1 MRKREEVQEMLRQV
15 KAQFVKAQL
24 VINKL
29 KLENALLK
37 QELRQRTRELS
48 FFINSSKALT
58 STLEFKKVLKIII
71 ERAQKL
77 IKCEDWSLLLLD
89 EPRRELYFEM
99 AKEKTAKEIKRL
111 RIKLGEG
118 VAGWVAQHGKARIV
132 PDVSRDPKFN
142 KSPEHRNY
150 KGARSVL
157 CVPIINKRK
166 TIGVLEMVNKV
177 SGEPFDQK
185 DMDLLVKLVDQAAI
199 AIERSHLYQKM
210 ANLAITDDLTKLFN
224 FRYLDRNLEMEIRR
238 AQRYDGFVSLIF
250 LDMDYFKLVN
260 DRYGHLMGS
269 KVLMEVAQILTN
281 NLRDID
287 IIARYGGDE
296 FVIVLPETR
305 VEATLKIAR
314 RIQQSIR
321 DYQFLGDEEL
331 KIKLS
336 ASFGISGYPVHA
348 KNKRDLIRL
357 ADQAMYQA
365 KYGGR
370 DRICIAKE

>member
-1 MRKREEVQEMLRQV
+1 MKPQLV
-15 KAQFVKAQL
+15 KSQL

-29 KLENALLK
+29 KLENSLLK

-48 FFINSSKALT
+48 FFLNSSKALT

-89 EPRRELYFEM
+89 ETSRELYYEM
-99 AKEKTAKEIKRL
+99 VKDKNAKKIKKLRL
-111 RIKLGEG
+111 KLGQG
-118 VAGWVAQHGKARIV
+118 IAGWVAKRGVPQIV
-132 PDVSRDPKFN
+132 PNAFKDKRDQKIGKGF
-142 KSPEHRNY
+142 ERRN
-150 KGARSVL
+150 GNLIRSVL
-157 CVPIINKRK
+157 CVPIVNKRK

-177 SGEPFDQK
+177 NGEPFDEK

-199 AIERSHLYQKM
+199 AIERSNLYQKM

-224 FRYLDRNLEMEIRR
+224 FRYLERNLDLEIRR
-238 AQRYDGFVSLIF
+238 AHRYNGCVSLIF

-260 DRYGHLMGS
+260 DRHGHLMGS
-269 KVLMEVAQILTN
+269 KVLVEVAQVLID

-305 VEATLKIAR
+305 VEPAHRIAR
-314 RIQQSIR
+314 RLQQSIR
-321 DYQFLGDEEL
+321 NFRFLRDEDL
-331 KIKLS
+331 KLKLS
-336 ASFGISGYPVHA
+336 ASFGISGYPDHA
-348 KNKRDLIRL
+348 RNKKDMIRL

-370 DRICIAKE
+370 DLICIAKG

>member
-1 MRKREEVQEMLRQV
+1 MKSNVD
-15 KAQFVKAQL
+15 
-24 VINKL
+24 IDKL
-29 KLENALLK
+29 KMENTLLK

-58 STLEFKKVLKIII
+58 STLEFKKVLKIIM
-71 ERAQKL
+71 EKAQKL

-89 EPRRELYFEM
+89 EATEELYFEM
-99 AKEKTAKEIKRL
+99 AKEKKAKEVMNR

-118 VAGWVAQHGKARIV
+118 IAGWVAKKGTPQIV
-132 PDVSRDPKFN
+132 ADASKDPRFN
-142 KSPEHRNY
+142 KSIERRNY
-150 KGARSVL
+150 THARSIL
-157 CVPIINKRK
+157 CVPIINKRR
-166 TIGVLEMVNKV
+166 TIGVLEMVDKV
-177 SGEPFDQK
+177 NGEPFEEK
-185 DMDLLVKLVDQAAI
+185 DLDLLIKLVDQAAI

-210 ANLAITDDLTKLFN
+210 ADLAITDDLTKLFN
-224 FRYLDRNLEMEIRR
+224 FRHLDQTLDFEIRR
-238 AQRYDGFVSLIF
+238 CQRYGSAVSLIF

-260 DRYGHLMGS
+260 DRHGHLMGS
-269 KVLMEVAQILTN
+269 KVLIEVAQILTN

-296 FVIVLPETR
+296 FVVVLPETSVDTTYR
-305 VEATLKIAR
+305 ISQ

-321 DYQFLGDEEL
+321 DHDFLSEEGL

-336 ASFGISGYPVHA
+336 ASFGIAGYPVHA
-348 KNKRDLIRL
+348 KNKKDLILL

-370 DRICIAKE
+370 DRICIAKVE